1 MVRKERSDGI
11 AYAAQARLR
20 KAERQHRKVIRRT
33 AHLPRARNPPFYKQK
48 KQAFAC
54 FFWWEEVVCKERS
67 DRIAYAVQA
76 RLRKAERLQNND
88 RFVPKPLRFKCSR
101 ILSLF
106 CVICAR
112 LLKGRW
118 LFVGFACCHGVS
130 PISVPLIAS
139 QQGIHGKSKGGDT
152 LGLAVGS
159 FSNCVTRFRDGALR
173 HAKFPKT
180 SYCLQLLDTLLH
192 AACVSLNHKRRRGL
206 ISRSRKVLAQCCKT

>member
-1 MVRKERSDGI
+1 GKRFKPVLTCYFKKIKIIFKFCRSTQS
-11 AYAAQARLR
+11 YPN
-20 KAERQHRKVIRRT
+20 KSF
-33 AHLPRARNPPFYKQK
+33 PPFII
-48 KQAFAC
+48 FAKVAC
-54 FFWWEEVVCKERS
+54 R
-67 DRIAYAVQA
+67 
-76 RLRKAERLQNND
+76 
-88 RFVPKPLRFKCSR
+88 
-101 ILSLF
+101 LSLRNF
-106 CVICAR
+106 ALAVRLWLAVLYAR

-130 PISVPLIAS
+130 PVSVPLIAS